1 MMSIIV
7 GNRVYCKITALDD
20 DDDVPRGS
28 FQFPGQNFVNNI
40 RSHASATQAV
50 SITIGL

>member
-1 MMSIIV
+1 MSIIV

-40 RSHASATQAV
+40 RHMPQQLRLSP
-50 SITIGL
+50 